1 MIAACMHKVVIDTNV
16 LFEGL
21 TKQGSAAGFVIEA
34 WATGLLQ
41 VYVSTALA
49 YEYEDVLVRKLSANR
64 WQVLS
69 HNLAALLNLTY
80 FVNIYYSWRPS
91 SPDPGDDFVIDCAMN
106 AGAIVVTSNVRD
118 FRKAQSALGLRV
130 LTPVELIIQLA
141 SEGDPL

>member
-1 MIAACMHKVVIDTNV
+1 MSMRMC
-16 LFEGL
+16 
-21 TKQGSAAGFVIEA
+21 
-34 WATGLLQ
+34 
-41 VYVSTALA
+41 
-49 YEYEDVLVRKLSANR
+49 
-64 WQVLS
+64 
-69 HNLAALLNLTY
+69 
-80 FVNIYYSWRPS
+80 WRPS